1 MAKRSP
7 HFHNVPTVSIKSNYI
22 VDGNLDL
29 NGVLKLTGKLVING
43 EEVIPGSGGSV
54 SITAGEGI
62 KVEGS
67 KVSIDKGYIDAV
79 VENSLKDTNT
89 SIENLSQRIENIE
102 QNGSSNKVLE
112 EKIETLE
119 NTLKD
124 LETNIEGFVS
134 KEELSEAVEEL
145 SNRIDT
151 LAHFTVRVESELP
164 EILIENSIYLIPSD
178 DTENSYIEYIAYKN
192 SDGEIVAEL
201 IGSTKIDLSD
211 YVTKDQIAN
220 LVTTSTLEET
230 VSTINTQL
238 ETLIQAT
245 EECKARKHHVI
256 VDELPP
262 KEEADDRLLYLVRN
276 YRTTEDVYDEFVF
289 NTSTNKFERV
299 GIDAS
304 LYTKKSEFD
313 ALSKDLTGYK
323 ISTDD
328 YLTDIDIRLSNLE
341 KNSGTS
347 TPGTGGSSCDCGDR
361 LTTCENRL
369 NTVENEISDLW
380 NNKVSKT
387 EFDELK
393 KDVEDLKNNG
403 TGGSGEGS
411 DSCDCDL
418 TQIESDIETLKS
430 NVSDLTSSLDNK
442 VSSEQL
448 TSVVATTKIE
458 LEAKINTLGTS
469 IDTEIESIKGRLSAL
484 EESNPESPE
493 APSLD
498 DYVKGEELEEILN
511 KYAKKETVSSLT
523 SRVGVNETKINNL
536 IARVTALE
544 ENSSVAPPDSGDE
557 EPEEKPE
564 TSGFEY
570 GKSYNSLGELIDDI
584 SNLEEGKIYSVT
596 DKNTIEEYI
605 LNNGEVVQVSGGFN
619 MQVSGDIEDT
629 TAVSPMRDKIENGEI
644 MYNMPELVNGDFLF
658 KGCDNLKI
666 FVSDTPSLTTARQMF
681 YNCVNLETFCGVL
694 SLLEDG
700 TDMFVGCK
708 LDEESILNIVDSIND
723 FGQDGETR
731 IITIG
736 YNPESIIDGSIE
748 DYTEEFS
755 QKGWTVEWDARS

>member
-29 NGVLKLTGKLVING
+29 NGVLKLTGKLIVNG
-43 EEVIPGSGGSV
+43 EEVIPGAGGDMSV
-54 SITAGEGI
+54 TAGDGI
-62 KVEGS
+62 NIVGS
-67 KVSIDKGYIDAV
+67 KISINKDY
-79 VENSLKDTNT
+79 VEDIVEKSIKDTDSRVEYLT
-89 SIENLSQRIENIE
+89 SEITNINSEVENLSERIAEIE
-102 QNGSSNKVLE
+102 QNGIPSKVLE
-112 EKIETLE
+112 EKVETLE

-124 LETNIEGFVS
+124 LESNIEGFVS
-134 KEELSEAVEEL
+134 NDELSEALEEI
-145 SNRIDT
+145 SNRIDS

-164 EILIENSIYLIPSD
+164 ETLIENSIYLIPSG

-192 SDGEIVAEL
+192 SDGEIVTEL
-201 IGSTKIDLSD
+201 IGSTKIDLSN

-238 ETLIQAT
+238 EVLTQAT

-256 VDELPP
+256 VSELPP

-276 YRTTEDVYDEFVF
+276 YKTTEDVYDEFVF

-323 ISTDD
+323 ITTDD
-328 YLTDIDIRLSNLE
+328 YLVDVENRLTNLE
-341 KNSGTS
+341 KNSDGS
-347 TPGTGGSSCDCGDR
+347 TPGTGGSCDCGER
-361 LTTCENRL
+361 LDVIEG
-369 NTVENEISDLW
+369 EISDLW
-380 NNKVSKT
+380 NSKASKT
-387 EFDELK
+387 DFNNLSTKVTSIEGEI
-393 KDVEDLKNNG
+393 ENIKNAIENG
-403 TGGSGEGS
+403 GGG
-411 DSCDCDL
+411 SCDCDL
-418 TQIESDIETLKS
+418 TEIES
-430 NVSDLTSSLDNK
+430 
-442 VSSEQL
+442 
-448 TSVVATTKIE
+448 
-458 LEAKINTLGTS
+458 KINTLETS
-469 IDTEIESIKGRLSAL
+469 TSASFASVSSEIENIKGRLTTL
-484 EESNPESPE
+484 EEANPESPE
-493 APSLD
+493 TPSLD
-498 DYVKGEELEEILN
+498 EYVKTEDLEGILN
-511 KYAKKETVSSLT
+511 DYAKKETVTPLS
-523 SRVGVNETKINNL
+523 SRVSVNEAKINSL

-544 ENSSVAPPDSGDE
+544 ENSPDTPPDSGDE
-557 EPEEKPE
+557 EPEI
-564 TSGFEY
+564 SGFEY
-570 GKSYNSLGELIDDI
+570 GESYLSLGELIDNI
-584 SNLEEGKIYSVT
+584 SNLEEGKVYSVT

-605 LNNGEVVQVSGGFN
+605 LKDGEVVQVSGGFN

-629 TAVSPMRDKIENGEI
+629 TAVSPMRDKIDANGEI

>member
-54 SITAGEGI
+54 SITAGEGV
-62 KVEGS
+62 KVDGT
-67 KVSIDKGYIDAV
+67 KISIDKKYIEDV
-79 VENSLKDTNT
+79 VENTIQETESK
-89 SIENLSQRIENIE
+89 IENLTTDIDALSQRIENIE

-112 EKIETLE
+112 EKVETLE
-119 NTLKD
+119 NTIRD
-124 LETNIEGFVS
+124 LESNIEGFVS
-134 KEELSEAVEEL
+134 KDELSEAVEEI
-145 SNRIDT
+145 SNRIDS
-151 LAHFTVRVESELP
+151 LGHFTVRVESELP
-164 EILIENSIYLIPSD
+164 ETLIENSIYLIPSEEGD
-178 DTENSYIEYIAYKN
+178 EDFYREYITYKN
-192 SDGEIVAEL
+192 SEGEIVSEL

-211 YVTKDQIAN
+211 YVTKDQLSN
-220 LVTTSTLEET
+220 LATKEEIE
-230 VSTINTQL
+230 TINSRLDELT
-238 ETLIQAT
+238 QAT

-256 VDELPP
+256 VSELPP
-262 KEEADDRLLYLVRN
+262 KEEADDRLLYLLRN
-276 YRTTEDVYDEFVF
+276 YHGDKDSYDEFVF
-289 NTSTNKFERV
+289 NPSKWEYERV
-299 GIDAS
+299 GVDAS
-304 LYTKKSEFD
+304 LYTKKSDFD
-313 ALSKDLTGYK
+313 ALSKDLAGYMF
-323 ISTDD
+323 STDD
-328 YLTDIDIRLSNLE
+328 YLTDINIRLSNLE
-341 KNSGTS
+341 KNGGSS

-361 LTTCENRL
+361 LTSCENRL

-380 NNKVSKT
+380 NNKIGKTDFNNLSSKVT
-387 EFDELK
+387 DIEQEIANI
-393 KDVEDLKNNG
+393 KNSISNG
-403 TGGSGEGS
+403 ETGGGSGEGGS
-411 DSCDCDL
+411 SCNCDL
-418 TQIESDIETLKS
+418 TQIESEIETLKTD
-430 NVSDLTSSLDNK
+430 VSSLSSSIENKVSAEDLTSA
-442 VSSEQL
+442 V
-448 TSVVATTKIE
+448 TSTKIE
-458 LEAKINTLGTS
+458 LEAKINTLETS
-469 IDTEIESIKGRLSAL
+469 VDASLASVGSDIESIKRRLSLL
-484 EESNPESPE
+484 EEANPDIPSNPEIP
-493 APSLD
+493 
-498 DYVKGEELEEILN
+498 
-511 KYAKKETVSSLT
+511 
-523 SRVGVNETKINNL
+523 
-536 IARVTALE
+536 
-544 ENSSVAPPDSGDE
+544 GDE
-557 EPEEKPE
+557 EEETP
-564 TSGFEY
+564 SFEY
-570 GKSYNSLGELIDDI
+570 GKSYETLGKLIDDI
-584 SNLEEGKIYSVT
+584 SSLEEGKVYSVT

-605 LNNGEVVQVSGGFN
+605 LKDGEVVQVSGGFN
-619 MQVSGDIEDT
+619 MQVSGDMDDE